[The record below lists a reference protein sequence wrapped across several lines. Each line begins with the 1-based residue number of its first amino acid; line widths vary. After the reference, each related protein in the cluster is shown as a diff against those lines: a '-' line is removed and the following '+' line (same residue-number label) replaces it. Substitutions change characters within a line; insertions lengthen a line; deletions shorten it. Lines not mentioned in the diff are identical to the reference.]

1 MNVFYSEFMQKKSF
15 LLLILFYRRVS
26 MIQKRKPPW
35 GLFFIL
41 LFLILIAAYYMAGL
55 FKLNDVMIQNYQD
68 KLTYILMHPFHNWL
82 NQKTSAVMGMA
93 LMAWVMF
100 VCYYL
105 TYYRNFY
112 PEQEHGVAEWA
123 DIPKVAK
130 KLYDKGQEPVTY
142 LSKNITVNAKALP
155 NMHILVLGGSG
166 DGKTTSLLIPNILL
180 ANMTNIILDVKGD
193 LLKNYGGYLK
203 EKGVTVKSLNF
214 KDMSQSDQYNPFTY
228 IENYTDM
235 VELITNIQTSV
246 KPPDSQKNGG
256 DPFWDDGVGLYLQA
270 LFEYEWLQAKE
281 EDRTATMPG
290 ILELVN
296 MESQKIDEEGTTL
309 LQQKMYELQERYGE
323 DYPPVRDYRKLKEGA
338 SETIRSIVIMVNA
351 QLRLFEI
358 PEIKRI
364 FEGVDDMDIP
374 SLGLGIDENP
384 EKKTALFLVMP
395 SGDSSY
401 NLFINMFYTQ
411 LFTVLKRIADNRR
424 DGQLPIHVRLW
435 ADEYYAGPKPL
446 NCETLLGEIRSRNMS
461 IVPILQDIA
470 QIKTLYP
477 NDKWEI
483 FTGNCAITVF
493 LGSGATAHTT
503 HQWVSD
509 MLEDMTIDSRSEN
522 LGHSQGGGNL
532 QMSKAGMKLMTP
544 GQISR
549 MPKNDCILF
558 LKGERPI
565 YDKKNWP
572 FDTDVFKESQKIAG
586 KNGYK
591 NPIYVS
597 YDEKNS
603 KYTTTRFESRLN
615 YISKEDFEFYEERA
629 KKDDSIQTF
638 QVDEESFLYLNFN
651 ETPQLSLREL
661 EKMVREIPI
670 SEINEEEKGEEI
682 EEDITNDREN
692 WNLAGDIIDCFQRY
706 SSKLSL
712 EEQEEIIKGVE
723 GGLSDQDIKRY
734 FILKGAEKMKQYRR
748 VLIARKGQ

>member
-1 MNVFYSEFMQKKSF
+1 
-15 LLLILFYRRVS
+15 
-26 MIQKRKPPW
+26 MIEKRKPPW
-35 GLFFIL
+35 GLFLIL
-41 LFLILIAAYYMAGL
+41 LFTILVASYYVAGL
-55 FKLNDVMIQNYQD
+55 FKIDGVTIQNYQD
-68 KLTYILMHPFHNWL
+68 KLTYILMHPLHNWL
-82 NQKTSAVMGMA
+82 NDKTSAVMGIA
-93 LMAWVMF
+93 LVAWAMF

-105 TYYRNFY
+105 TYYRNFHS
-112 PEQEHGVAEWA
+112 EQEHGVAEWA
-123 DIPKVAK
+123 DVRKTAK
-130 KLYDKGQEPVTY
+130 KLYGKGEEPVTL
-142 LSKNITVNAKALP
+142 LSKNITVNARALP
-155 NMHILVLGGSG
+155 NMHILILGGSG

-193 LLKNYGGYLK
+193 LLKNYGEYLK
-203 EKGVTVKSLNF
+203 QKGVAVKSLNF
-214 KDMSQSDQYNPFTY
+214 KDMAQSDQYNPFIY

-235 VELITNIQTSV
+235 VELITNIQASV
-246 KPPDSQKNGG
+246 KPPDAQKG

-281 EDRTATMPG
+281 ENRIASMSG

-296 MESQKIDEEGTTL
+296 RETQKIDEDGTTQ
-309 LQQKMYELQERYGE
+309 LQQDMYKLQEQYGV

-338 SETIRSIVIMVNA
+338 SETVRSIVIMVNA

-364 FEGVDDMDIP
+364 FEGDDINIP
-374 SLGLGIDENP
+374 SLGLGVDGNP

-424 DGQLPIHVRLW
+424 NGQLPIHVRLW

-470 QIKTLYP
+470 QIKTLYQ

-483 FTGNCAITVF
+483 FTGNCATTVF

-503 HQWVSD
+503 HQWISD
-509 MLEDMTIDSRSEN
+509 MLEDMTIDSRSES
-522 LGHSQGGGNL
+522 LGHSQGGGNM

-544 GQISR
+544 GQVSR

-572 FDTDVFKESQKIAG
+572 FDTEKFKEAQKLAG
-586 KNGYK
+586 KTGYK
-591 NPIYVS
+591 NPVYIS
-597 YDEKNS
+597 FDEKNS
-603 KYTTTRFESRLN
+603 RYITTRFESRLN
-615 YISKEDFEFYEERA
+615 YISKEDFAFYKEKA
-629 KKDDSIQTF
+629 KEDSSIQTF
-638 QVDEESFLYLNFN
+638 QIDEEAFLYLNFN
-651 ETPQLSLREL
+651 ETPQPSLREL
-661 EKMVREIPI
+661 EKMVKEIEV
-670 SEINEEEKGEEI
+670 SEINEKDISEEMEREQYI
-682 EEDITNDREN
+682 NDNSREN
-692 WNLAGDIIDCFQRY
+692 WDLSGDILDCFQRY
-706 SSKLSL
+706 SNELSV
-712 EEQEEIIKGVE
+712 EEQEEIIKGIE
-723 GGLSDQDIKRY
+723 DGLTDQEIKRY
-734 FILKGAEKMKQYRR
+734 FIVHGAEKKRQYRR
-748 VLIARKGQ
+748 VLMAQKNKQ